1 MAGDWIPISV
11 ELPNKPE
18 VVRLA
23 MALKCSTDEVVGL
36 LVRFWSWAQ
45 AHTADGSLP
54 YMDADTLAVAT
65 HIRKAFFVELQK
77 VGWLLVSDSGVS
89 IPAFDRW
96 FTGAAKRRL
105 QERSWK
111 RQLRQKGIPNPPT
124 STSTSCP
131 QFVHNLS
138 TICPQNVHLESGQEV
153 DYRREE
159 NIYTSSSTTYIGD
172 TPEETPEVALEDPSG
187 QNDAG
192 LRSDFERLAAC
203 WPRGWP
209 RQERDRRLLARLL
222 VAQAR
227 GKPWAKSILDAFW
240 EALQAGPKPRNP
252 GAYLQSLAMRQVPSD
267 ELAWFNG
274 LAVPDWV
281 HQAPLPR
288 KPACVCSK
296 PPPNGSPPRSPEEI
310 AATKAML
317 QECLAV
323 VRGGIVGSLHLRS
336 PPADVLPQ

>member
-77 VGWLLVSDSGVS
+77 VGWLLVADSGVS

-111 RQLRQKGIPNPPT
+111 RQLRQNGTHNPPK

-138 TICPQNVHLESGQEV
+138 TNCPQNVHLESGQKV
-153 DYRREE
+153 DHRREE
-159 NIYTSSSTTYIGD
+159 NIYTSSTTTTYIGD
-172 TPEETPEVALEDPSG
+172 SPGETPETTPKDPPEQS
-187 QNDAG
+187 DAG
-192 LRSDFERLAAC
+192 LRSDYERLAAY

-209 RQERDRRLLARLL
+209 SQERDQLLLARLL
-222 VAQAR
+222 AAQTM
-227 GKPWAKSILDAFW
+227 GKPWAKTILDSFR
-240 EALQAGPKPRNP
+240 EAVQTGPRPRNP
-252 GAYLQSLAMRQVPSD
+252 GAYLQTLAVRLMPSD
-267 ELAWFNG
+267 ELVWFHG

-281 HQAPLPR
+281 HEPPR
-288 KPACVCSK
+288 RKTASACAK
-296 PPPNGSPPRSPEEI
+296 PPPNGSPPRTAEEI
-310 AATKAML
+310 AATRAML

-323 VRGGIVGSLHLRS
+323 IQGRAVGVPDSRS
-336 PPADVLPQ
+336 PPDAAVPE